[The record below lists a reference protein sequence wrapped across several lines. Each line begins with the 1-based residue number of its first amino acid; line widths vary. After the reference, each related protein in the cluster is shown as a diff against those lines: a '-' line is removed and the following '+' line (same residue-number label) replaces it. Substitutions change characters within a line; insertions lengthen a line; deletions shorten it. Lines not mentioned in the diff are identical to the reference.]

1 MYVSALS
8 IMVEITYGLTSVWLV
23 LQQLGVAARVRLYLR
38 SGIFTREPAFIS
50 SFTLGI

>member
-23 LQQLGVAARVRLYLR
+23 PTTRCCCKSPPLFEIWHFYKRAGVY
-38 SGIFTREPAFIS
+38 
-50 SFTLGI
+50 